1 MAGGRVR
8 QFADASSPYRR
19 RVDAGTAALPFTLL
33 QLALD
38 IYYGFSMLST
48 GTSKLYLVANCLL
61 YLSIN
66 VIGLL
71 SSYLNEL
78 NARSFFLRGTCPSD
92 ATGAAASRL

>member
-1 MAGGRVR
+1 LS
-8 QFADASSPYRR
+8 FCPR
-19 RVDAGTAALPFTLL
+19 RVAAGAAALPFTLL

-38 IYYGFSMLST
+38 IYYGFSMLAT
-48 GTSKLYLVANCLL
+48 ETSKLYLVANCLL

-78 NARSFFLRGTCPSD
+78 NARSFFLRGTCRPIVAISVRLPGFD
-92 ATGAAASRL
+92 EKSSRSVL